1 MIAYGPVPSRR
12 LGRSLG
18 INNIPPKVCSYSCL
32 YCQVGR
38 TKKLRINRT
47 EFYSPERL
55 IKEVRE
61 KVRKVQENGEH
72 IDYLSFVPDG
82 EPTLD
87 IHLGEEIQ
95 SLKRLG
101 IKIAVITNGSLL
113 WHKEVRRELL
123 NADWVSIK
131 VDTLDEKVWHNLNR
145 PQRKLKLATIQEGII
160 SFAGEFKNK
169 LVSETMLV
177 KGINDSESQL
187 RELANFLI
195 NVKPAKTYLSIPTRP
210 PTEKWI
216 KPPEGNTLLQAYEI
230 LRKKISIVELLID
243 YEGDSFTVTGNSE
256 SDLLSITAVHPMQ
269 ERAVKAFLD
278 RAGDDW
284 TLINRLKKERKLQEI
299 IYNGKKFY
307 LKKLKE

>member
-1 MIAYGPVPSRR
+1 MIAFGPGPSRR

-38 TKKLRINRT
+38 TIKLRTNRE
-47 EFYSPERL
+47 EFYSPKRL
-55 IKEVRE
+55 VKQVSE
-61 KVRKVQENGEH
+61 KVEKVQENGEH

-95 SLKRLG
+95 CLKRLG

-113 WHKEVRRELL
+113 WQREVRRELL
-123 NADWVSIK
+123 SADWVSIK
-131 VDTLDEKVWHNLNR
+131 VDTVDEKVWHDLNR
-145 PQRKLKLATIQEGII
+145 PQRRLKLAHIQEGII
-160 SFAGEFKNK
+160 AFAEAFKNI
-169 LVSETMLV
+169 LV
-177 KGINDSESQL
+177 KVINDSEPQL
-187 RELANFLI
+187 RELANFL
-195 NVKPAKTYLSIPTRP
+195 NDVNPAKAYLSVPTRP
-210 PTEKWI
+210 PAEKWI
-216 KPPEGNTLLQAYEI
+216 RPPKENNLLSAYEI
-230 LRKKISIVELLID
+230 LRQKAFLVEFLID

-269 ERAVKAFLD
+269 ERAVKSFLD
-278 RAGDDW
+278 RTGEDW
-284 TLINRLKKERKLQEI
+284 TLINRLKEEGKLQEI
-299 IYNGKKFY
+299 VYDNKKFY